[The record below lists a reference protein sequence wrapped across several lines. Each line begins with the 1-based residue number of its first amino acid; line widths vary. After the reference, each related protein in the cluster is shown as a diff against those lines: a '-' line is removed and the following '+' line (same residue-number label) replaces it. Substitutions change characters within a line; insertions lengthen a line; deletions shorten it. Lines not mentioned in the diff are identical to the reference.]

1 MRVELSSRSP
11 GGARGAERIP
21 GGMMEHF
28 NAEKWIDFVNHAVT
42 SSEKERMDQH
52 LKLGCE
58 SCQET
63 VSLWQRVRTSAAME
77 GNYQP
82 PDSAVRIAKAAFAG
96 MGLANQKK
104 GAGSRVKVLF
114 DSFRQPIF
122 AGVRSAGA
130 GTRQMLYRADPYQID
145 VQLEMQPGG
154 NRIVVT
160 GQLLNLSNAKMI
172 ASGTRILVSNM
183 HGDVVHTVAN
193 QFGEFS
199 GQVRNSGDLQLTFA
213 TPSGEP
219 IVISLRE
226 ALGRL
231 PEETA

>member
-1 MRVELSSRSP
+1 
-11 GGARGAERIP
+11 
-21 GGMMEHF
+21 MMDHF
-28 NAEKWIDFVNHAVT
+28 SVEKWIDFVNQAVT
-42 SSEKERMDQH
+42 TSEMQQMDKH
-52 LKLGCE
+52 LNLGCK
-58 SCQET
+58 SCQKII
-63 VSLWQRVRTSAAME
+63 SLWQRVRASAVAE

-82 PDSAVRIAKAAFAG
+82 PESAVRIAKAAFAG
-96 MGLANQKK
+96 VALGQQKK
-104 GAGSRVKVLF
+104 GAKSRAKLLF
-114 DSFRQPIF
+114 DSFLQPML

-145 VQLEMQPGG
+145 VQLEMKPGG

-160 GQLLNLSNAKMI
+160 GQLLNLSNPKLI

-193 QFGEFS
+193 QFGEFN
-199 GQVRNSGDLQLTFA
+199 GEVKNSGDLQLTFA
-213 TPSGEP
+213 TSSGEP

-231 PEETA
+231 PEEKA

>member
-1 MRVELSSRSP
+1 
-11 GGARGAERIP
+11 
-21 GGMMEHF
+21 MMEHF
-28 NAEKWIDFVNHAVT
+28 NVEKWIDFVNQAVT
-42 SSEKERMDQH
+42 SNEKELMGKH

-58 SCQET
+58 SCQAT
-63 VSLWQRVRTSAAME
+63 VSLWQRVRASAAME
-77 GNYQP
+77 GTYQP
-82 PDSAVRIAKAAFAG
+82 PESAVRIAKAAFAG
-96 MGLANQKK
+96 VGLGRQKK
-104 GAGSRVKVLF
+104 GSASRVKVLF
-114 DSFRQPIF
+114 DSFLQPVLE
-122 AGVRSAGA
+122 GVRSAGA

-145 VQLEMQPGG
+145 VQLEMKPGG

-160 GQLLNLSNAKMI
+160 GQLLNLSNPKVI
-172 ASGTRILVSNM
+172 ATGTRILVSNM

-199 GQVRNSGDLQLTFA
+199 GEVKNSGDMQLTFA

-231 PEETA
+231 PEEKA

>member
-1 MRVELSSRSP
+1 
-11 GGARGAERIP
+11 
-21 GGMMEHF
+21 MMEHF
-28 NAEKWIDFVNHAVT
+28 SVEKWIDFVNQAVT
-42 SSEKERMDQH
+42 TNEKLQMDKH
-52 LKLGCE
+52 LNIGCE
-58 SCQET
+58 SCQKT
-63 VSLWQRVRTSAAME
+63 VSLWQRVRSSAAAE

-82 PDSAVRIAKAAFAG
+82 PESAVRIAKAAFAG
-96 MGLANQKK
+96 AGLRQPQK
-104 GAGSRVKVLF
+104 GADSRVKLLF
-114 DSFRQPIF
+114 DSFLQPML

-145 VQLEMQPGG
+145 VQLEMKPGG

-160 GQLLNLSNAKMI
+160 GQLLNLSNPRMI
-172 ASGTRILVSNM
+172 ATGTRILVSNM
-183 HGDVVHTVAN
+183 HGDVVHTAAN

-199 GQVRNSGDLQLTFA
+199 SEVKNSGDLQLTFA

-231 PEETA
+231 PEEKA